1 MARKSLWKP
10 EFVEQAKN
18 LCLLGATDAEIA
30 SFFDISPT
38 TFSNWKRKN
47 LELRDALKC
56 GKMAAD
62 AKVAKSLYQRAVG
75 FTQQEIDIRVIGGK
89 VIQNI
94 YTKKYAP
101 DTTAQIFWLKNRQ
114 PELWKE
120 RRERDMSVDDQV
132 KLIQL
137 ERLKY
142 ELAKLIASDTDT
154 ETEDDQRE
162 FLAEIA
168 KRLPN

>member
-18 LCLLGATDAEIA
+18 LCLLGAIDPEIA
-30 SFFDISPT
+30 SFFDVSLT
-38 TFSNWKRKN
+38 TFQNWKRKN
-47 LELRDALKC
+47 PELREALKI
-56 GKMAAD
+56 GKSAAD
-62 AKVAKSLYQRAVG
+62 ARVAKSLYQRAIG
-75 FTQQEIDIRVIGGK
+75 FSQQEIDIRVIAGK
-89 VIQNI
+89 VVQTI
-94 YTKKYAP
+94 YTKKYVG
-101 DTTAQIFWLKNRQ
+101 DVTAQIFYLKNRR
-114 PELWKE
+114 PDLWSD
-120 RRERDMSVDDQV
+120 RREKDMSVDDQI
-132 KLIQL
+132 KLVQL

-168 KRLPN
+168 KRLPD